1 MVDSDGKQEE
11 LQTEADVGDIHADGV
26 CDPSTPTNGSSTAA
40 AVPSAKHNTVS
51 VDNIEFNQGVKELEA
66 VDDASVPAETE
77 TVRDLPTPTFAQA
90 SACSNANGRARR
102 PGAYSVFPSQRTA
115 VEAIIGG
122 SVEFVP
128 GDNIVQPTTTT
139 TTLDTGGISNDI
151 ARIEDAYAV
160 EIEDAVAVNVNP
172 DDFVCA
178 EPLVDENGEGKT
190 ISLWGNEIKKS
201 SLRTG
206 CWTLLAGVVALVIG
220 IPTAMHFSNNGLS
233 DETSAPSL
241 QDEQQVEPAI
251 DSNPF
256 PPSDYEGNGL
266 FIFLSQ
272 MTLTSQLIDSASP
285 QGKAY
290 KFMYEAGVSR
300 GAMGLTTDNQ
310 IKAKERYVMLVL
322 YFSLGGDE
330 WLIQDD
336 FLTLNHHCMWGKEMV
351 ECTGIGGVGFDGF
364 GRVTGL
370 YLGKHNAFA
379 SLF

>member
-1 MVDSDGKQEE
+1 MVDSDGKEEE

-26 CDPSTPTNGSSTAA
+26 CDPSTPTHGSSTA

-66 VDDASVPAETE
+66 VDDAETE

-90 SACSNANGRARR
+90 PACSNANSRARR

-128 GDNIVQPTTTT
+128 GDNIVQPTTT

-178 EPLVDENGEGKT
+178 EPLVDEKGEGKS

-201 SLRTG
+201 SLRPG
-206 CWTLLAGVVALVIG
+206 CWALLA
-220 IPTAMHFSNNGLS
+220 
-233 DETSAPSL
+233 
-241 QDEQQVEPAI
+241 
-251 DSNPF
+251 
-256 PPSDYEGNGL
+256 
-266 FIFLSQ
+266 
-272 MTLTSQLIDSASP
+272 
-285 QGKAY
+285 
-290 KFMYEAGVSR
+290 
-300 GAMGLTTDNQ
+300 
-310 IKAKERYVMLVL
+310 
-322 YFSLGGDE
+322 
-330 WLIQDD
+330 
-336 FLTLNHHCMWGKEMV
+336 
-351 ECTGIGGVGFDGF
+351 
-364 GRVTGL
+364 
-370 YLGKHNAFA
+370 
-379 SLF
+379 